1 MGAKA
6 KKEHTYENYVFGD
19 SSSASNAMKMYLKE
33 IEEYKMLSA
42 SEEIELAKD
51 IDNSIPEA
59 KEKFINAN
67 YRLVVS
73 IAKKYRKENVDMLD
87 LIQAG
92 NIGLLKAVEKYD
104 YKKGFKFSTYATWW
118 IKQSITRY
126 IDDCENTIR
135 IPVHLHQRI
144 NFIKRKKQELSN
156 ELQREP
162 SLDELA
168 EVCDME
174 PDKVLEILKRDKN
187 VVSLDTPIKEDED
200 SSLVEFIPSDANLDD
215 VVIHEVEQ
223 KNLREKIDELLTGL
237 NDQEQKVLRMRF
249 GLDDD
254 DPKTLEEIGKV
265 FGVTRERIRQIEAKA
280 IRKLR
285 HPSRL
290 KQLKNFY

>member
-1 MGAKA
+1 MGAKR
-6 KKEHTYENYVFGD
+6 EHTYENYVFGD

-33 IEEYKMLSA
+33 IEEYKMLTPN
-42 SEEIELAKD
+42 EEIELAKEIND
-51 IDNSIPEA
+51 SIPEA

-92 NIGLLKAVEKYD
+92 NIGLIKAVEKYD

-174 PDKVLEILKRDKN
+174 PDKVLDILKRDKN

-237 NDQEQKVLRMRF
+237 NDQEQRVLRMRF

>member
-1 MGAKA
+1 MGAN
-6 KKEHTYENYVFGD
+6 KEHTYENYVFAD

-33 IEEYKMLSA
+33 IEEYKMLTPN
-42 SEEIELAKD
+42 EEIELAKD
-51 IDNSIPEA
+51 IDDSIPDA

-73 IAKKYRKENVDMLD
+73 IAKKYRKESVDMLD

-92 NIGLLKAVEKYD
+92 NIGLIKAVEKYD

-144 NFIKRKKQELSN
+144 NYIKRKKQELSN

-162 SLDELA
+162 LLDELA
-168 EVCDME
+168 EACDME
-174 PDKVLEILKRDKN
+174 PDKILEILKRDKN

-237 NDQEQKVLRMRF
+237 NDQEQRVLRMRF

>member
-1 MGAKA
+1 MGAKR
-6 KKEHTYENYVFGD
+6 EHTYENYVFGD

-33 IEEYKMLSA
+33 IEEYKMLTPN
-42 SEEIELAKD
+42 EEIELAKEIND
-51 IDNSIPEA
+51 SIPEA

-92 NIGLLKAVEKYD
+92 NIGLIKAVEKYD